1 MKKYI
6 IIILFGIIS
15 CTPKKEK
22 PFQEVS
28 FDEVIAID
36 TNVNT
41 PEFSERFQSFDL
53 EKPIWQY
60 NEKIVPE
67 ELIEKIKDDSLLFKG
82 QKIKNILA
90 IAPQSI
96 SNEITS
102 KNQAEVW
109 LADST
114 VSIIMQNEEII
125 SINFATGSNLI
136 YGDLNLF
143 SLTPLDYKE
152 KFPGSYQMRNFTTIS
167 DDINQYTSIDSIK
180 SLDFTQLNTNSGKLT
195 ITWINGDI
203 ERIFYKTFRHN
214 K

>member
-67 ELIEKIKDDSLLFKG
+67 ELIEKINDDSLLFKG

-114 VSIIMQNEEII
+114 VSIIMQNKEII

-167 DDINQYTSIDSIK
+167 DDINQYASIDSIK